1 MKVNNTNIE
10 GSKATVNMTLTYE
23 TLEQAKSKAYA
34 KAKKQIMLPGFRKGH
49 APRKMVESMY
59 GPDVFL
65 EDAIEEIFPRI
76 FDSLADSGLK
86 IVGTPGITGMDKQEN
101 GDLALT
107 LEVPLYPEV
116 TLGQY
121 KGLEVPKA
129 EPEVTEAEIDA
140 EIDRMAESVSRLQT
154 AERPA
159 QDGDTANI
167 DFEGF
172 IDGVAFDGGK
182 GEGFDLKLGS
192 GQFIPGFEE
201 QVVGMSAGEEKDIDV
216 TFPED
221 YHADMAGKPAVFHV
235 KLNSLKET
243 IRPEL
248 DDEFVKDVSEFDT
261 MDDLRADIRKRFLKE
276 KADSIESTFK
286 SAALEAAL
294 ANVEADIPDCM
305 VDEELDYQMRQ
316 TAYQLQMSG
325 MTMDQYAQ
333 IFGGEAQ
340 MRDAMRPNALR
351 QVKTQ
356 VMLAKIAE
364 VENIEIPD
372 EEIEDEYK
380 RLSAAYSMDVE
391 DVKARMGAED
401 IKTDLLARKAGS
413 LIAENAVAV
422 APKAEEAP
430 AAAE

>member
-1 MKVNNTNIE
+1 MKITNTTRE
-10 GSKATVNMTLTYE
+10 GSKASVEMNIARD
-23 TLEQAKSKAYA
+23 TLEQAKIKVYA
-34 KAKKQIMLPGFRKGH
+34 KAKKNIMLPGFRKGH
-49 APRKMVESMY
+49 APRKMVEAMY
-59 GPDVFL
+59 GEDVFL
-65 EDAIEEIFPRI
+65 EDAVEEIFPEV
-76 FDSLADSGLK
+76 FECLTESGLK
-86 IVGTPGITGMDKQEN
+86 VVGTPGVTAMDKQEN
-101 GDLALT
+101 GDLAIKLD
-107 LEVPLYPEV
+107 VPLYPEV

-129 EPEVTEAEIDA
+129 EAEVKEEEIDA
-140 EIDRMAESVSRLQT
+140 EIDRMAESVSRIET
-154 AERPA
+154 VERPA
-159 QDGDTANI
+159 QLGDTANI

-201 QVVGMSAGEEKDIDV
+201 QVVGMSAGEERDIDV

-235 KLNSLKET
+235 KVNGVKET
-243 IRPEL
+243 VRPAL

-261 MDDLRADIRKRFLKE
+261 MDALRADIRERFLKE
-276 KADSIESTFK
+276 KTDSIESTFK
-286 SAALEAAL
+286 SAAIEAAL
-294 ANVEADIPDCM
+294 ANVEADIPACM
-305 VDEELDYQMRQ
+305 VDEELEYQMRQ

-325 MTMDQYAQ
+325 MSMDQYAQ

-340 MRDAMRPNALR
+340 MRQTMRPNAER

-364 VENIEIPD
+364 VEGIEIPD
-372 EEIEDEYK
+372 EEIEAEYN
-380 RLSAAYSMDVE
+380 RMAASYSMDVA

-401 IKTDLLARKAGS
+401 VKTDLLARKAAA
-413 LIAENAVAV
+413 LVADNAVAV
-422 APKAEEAP
+422 APKTEEAP
-430 AAAE
+430 AEA